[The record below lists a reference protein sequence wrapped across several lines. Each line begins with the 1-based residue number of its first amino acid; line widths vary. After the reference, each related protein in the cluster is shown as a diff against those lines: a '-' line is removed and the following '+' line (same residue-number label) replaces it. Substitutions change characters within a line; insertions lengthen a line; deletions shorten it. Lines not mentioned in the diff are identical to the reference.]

1 MAYNG
6 ALEDRIAIRELLE
19 TYADAVCRVDPNDWG
34 STWAED
40 GTWEMPDYPEFPKTT
55 GRTKIVDMWKAAM
68 AHYPGIIF
76 VATPGS
82 IEINGDRATVRSYTS
97 ETFDD
102 AKGVTNRHRGRYDD
116 VCVKRGGKWY
126 FLTRVFRN
134 LHRDPK

>member
-19 TYADAVCRVDPNDWG
+19 TYADAVCRVDANDWG

-40 GTWEMPDYPEFPKTT
+40 GTWEMPDYPEFGKTS
-55 GRTKIVDMWKAAM
+55 GRAKIVETWKAAM

-76 VATPGS
+76 V
-82 IEINGDRATVRSYTS
+82 VRSYTS
-97 ETFDD
+97 EVFND
-102 AKGVTNRHRGRYDD
+102 AKGVPNRHRGRYDD

-126 FLTRVFRN
+126 FLNRVFRN
-134 LHRDPK
+134 IHRDPK